1 MELKAYREL
10 TKAEQKERAEILRSG
25 ATYKDEDCANY
36 ASFDYMSPETARKL
50 MKEGYADPEESQN
63 GAPTFEEMTAFCEK
77 HPGFMLHGYVIG
89 GDRRDARIT
98 AEGVQGTAQSIEAM
112 LDFIEMFRHADDCDF
127 NRETLNC
134 YCWYD

>member
-10 TKAEQKERAEILRSG
+10 TKAEQKERADILRSG
-25 ATYKDEDCANY
+25 AIYDGKDTCNY
-36 ASFDYMSPETARKL
+36 ASFSGMTPENARKL
-50 MKEGYADPEESQN
+50 MESGYADPEESQN

-77 HPGFMLHGYVIG
+77 HPGFTLHGYVIG

-112 LDFIEMFRHADDCDF
+112 LDFIEMFRCADDCDF